1 MEQQPAVPPPIG
13 QSSNFAHPKD
23 VLHTVN
29 LVAQVLCIIVVTMF
43 VVLRLWIRA
52 RYHQSFNAEDYFT
65 VAGWALFMVF
75 CACMLLLNVYG
86 GGYNAWDVTE
96 TEFIK
101 FQKVQINPPFYPFG
115 ALTNELTQV
124 SYATTLVYVPMVF
137 VIKIALLAVMGRIF
151 APHRGKVIVIYI
163 SIGIMLC
170 YYVAALF
177 LKVFFCDPISAY
189 WFGTSN
195 GGKCLN
201 QRNVIIADSVI
212 SIASDL
218 WVLVLPIPMIWS
230 LQMTRA
236 KKLRVVGLLGAGG
249 LATAFS
255 VWRLVIMVAESNTTN
270 TTWFWI
276 HCVLTANAEAGIGL
290 ICACLPAMS
299 HFFTRVKSK
308 RGTTTNNGYLNSHE
322 LESWKNRANRSAA
335 LKPPDN
341 FFLSNQ
347 NDQAHLISTCAGP
360 EQRENS
366 ISSVH
371 SEQNTANS
379 EGIGKNVTVSQVFE
393 VVK

>member
-1 MEQQPAVPPPIG
+1 MGMASLSSLLIVSNADSFKGPIHG
-13 QSSNFAHPKD
+13 
-23 VLHTVN
+23 
-29 LVAQVLCIIVVTMF
+29 
-43 VVLRLWIRA
+43 VLRLHA
-52 RYHQSFNAEDYFT
+52 STCAFDYLKLDMGIANQDT
-65 VAGWALFMVF
+65 V
-75 CACMLLLNVYG
+75 NVYG
-86 GGYNAWDVTE
+86 GGYNAWDVTK

-101 FQKVQINPPFYPFG
+101 FQKVQINPPFYPFS
-115 ALTNELTQV
+115 ALTSELTQV

-151 APHRGKVIVIYI
+151 APHRRKVIVIYI

-177 LKVFFCDPISAY
+177 LKIFFCDPISAY

-218 WVLVLPIPMIWS
+218 WVLILPVPMIWS

-236 KKLRVVGLLGAGG
+236 KKLRVVGILGAGG

-276 HCVLTANAEAGIGL
+276 HCVLTA
-290 ICACLPAMS
+290 
-299 HFFTRVKSK
+299 
-308 RGTTTNNGYLNSHE
+308 
-322 LESWKNRANRSAA
+322 
-335 LKPPDN
+335 
-341 FFLSNQ
+341 
-347 NDQAHLISTCAGP
+347 
-360 EQRENS
+360 
-366 ISSVH
+366 
-371 SEQNTANS
+371 
-379 EGIGKNVTVSQVFE
+379 
-393 VVK
+393 